1 VISLAQKLRSYIVF
15 FRLCLGQGI
24 VVYDC
29 LPHYFISP
37 EYKQNNSALNYPILN
52 AKNNNTIILAV
63 DKHVQN
69 QKIEKLIEEYKNIS
83 R

>member
-1 VISLAQKLRSYIVF
+1 LAQKLRNYIVF
-15 FRLCLGQGI
+15 LRDKGI
-24 VVYDC
+24 IIYNC
-29 LPHYFISP
+29 SPSFISRFISS
-37 EYKQNNSALNYPILN
+37 EYNMNNSTQNYPILN
-52 AKNNNTIILAV
+52 AQNNNIIILAV

>member
-1 VISLAQKLRSYIVF
+1 MAQKLRNYIIF
-15 FRLCLGQGI
+15 LRGQGI
-24 VVYDC
+24 VIYDC
-29 LPHYFISP
+29 LPSLISRFISS
-37 EYKQNNSALNYPILN
+37 EYNMNNSTQSYPILN
-52 AKNNNTIILAV
+52 AQNNNIIILAV

>member
-1 VISLAQKLRSYIVF
+1 
-15 FRLCLGQGI
+15 

-69 QKIEKLIEEYKNIS
+69 QKIEKLIEEY

>member
-1 VISLAQKLRSYIVF
+1 MAQKLRNYIVF
-15 FRLCLGQGI
+15 FRGQGI
-24 VVYDC
+24 VVYDDC
-29 LPHYFISP
+29 LPYFMPHFISP
-37 EYKQNNSALNYPILN
+37 EYKQNNSTLNYPIIN

>member
-1 VISLAQKLRSYIVF
+1 MAQKLRSYIVF
-15 FRLCLGQGI
+15 FRGQGI

-29 LPHYFISP
+29 LPHFMPHFISP